1 MDRIA
6 AKEMLMDKL
15 TFDNNHS
22 FDVIWSEGGYLQHG
36 FEKELSLWRIY
47 LKDKGYK
54 AVSEILW
61 LADTRPEEFSQY

>member
-22 FDVIWSEGGYLQHG
+22 FDVIWSEGAIYNMG

-47 LKDKGYK
+47 LKDKGYM